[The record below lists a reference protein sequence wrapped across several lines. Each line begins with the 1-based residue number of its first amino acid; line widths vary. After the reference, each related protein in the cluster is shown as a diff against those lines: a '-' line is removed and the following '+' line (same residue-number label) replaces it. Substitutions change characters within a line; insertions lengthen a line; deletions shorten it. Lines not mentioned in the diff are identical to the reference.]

1 MFSSD
6 NSPRPV
12 PQQRHCISLD
22 ELISLRHW
30 PPARSP
36 GRQRMAIREGHH
48 LSNIRGRGM
57 EYDDVREY
65 QPGDDIRHLDW
76 RLMARTGEAHTKLYH
91 EERERPVF
99 VLADLRAPM
108 FFATQ
113 GHYKSVLACYAAAMT
128 MWTTLA
134 NGDRVGGQ
142 FLGAGNEQLFRPSSN
157 RQQVMAMIAA
167 LARASLGAA
176 ADPAISSTTS
186 PIVNPTV
193 KPAPQH
199 QHLSDA
205 LAGAERY
212 ISSGTLL
219 YIFSDFHDVDD
230 TVQRHLM
237 RLAQRCE
244 LKLVLISDPLEQ
256 QLPQG
261 RRYRFLGSGRELMV
275 DANSQQQLSY
285 QQQFQ
290 TRIDLLERLRTL
302 RGVEFAHWQT
312 NQHPLFASPI
322 AASVTKRAL

>member
-30 PPARSP
+30 PPARNP

-65 QPGDDIRHLDW
+65 QPGDDIRHIDW

-142 FLGAGNEQLFRPSSN
+142 LLGAENEQLFRPSSN

-167 LARASLGAA
+167 LARASLGAT
-176 ADPAISSTTS
+176 ADSTVS
-186 PIVNPTV
+186 LPPSN
-193 KPAPQH
+193 

-205 LAGAERY
+205 LAAAERY

-230 TVQRHLM
+230 TVQQHLM

-261 RRYRFLGSGRELMV
+261 RRYRFMGSGRELMV
-275 DANSQQQLSY
+275 DANSQQQSSY

>member
-1 MFSSD
+1 MFLSD

-22 ELISLRHW
+22 ELLSLRHW

-36 GRQRMAIREGHH
+36 SRQRMAIREGHH
-48 LSNIRGRGM
+48 LSHIRGRGM

-99 VLADLRAPM
+99 VLADLRSPM
-108 FFATQ
+108 SFATQ

-128 MWTTLA
+128 IWTTLA

-142 FLGAGNEQLFRPSSN
+142 ILGAKGEQLFRPSSN
-157 RQQVMAMIAA
+157 RQQVMAMMAA
-167 LARASLGAA
+167 LAKESNTSVDAEEGIATLPLSLSAVLA
-176 ADPAISSTTS
+176 KAESTIT
-186 PIVNPTV
+186 
-193 KPAPQH
+193 
-199 QHLSDA
+199 
-205 LAGAERY
+205 
-212 ISSGTLL
+212 SGTLL

-230 TVQRHLM
+230 SVQQHLM

-244 LKLVLISDPLEQ
+244 LKLVLISDPLEEK
-256 QLPQG
+256 LPQG
-261 RRYRFLGSGRELMV
+261 RRYRFLGSGRELLV
-275 DANSQQQLSY
+275 DADKQQQQRY
-285 QQQFQ
+285 YQQFQ
-290 TRIDLLERLRTL
+290 ARIQLLERLRNL

-312 NQHPLFASPI
+312 NQHPLFRTRLRKTSMQETI
-322 AASVTKRAL
+322 

>member
-1 MFSSD
+1 MFVAD

-12 PQQRHCISLD
+12 PAQRHCISLD
-22 ELISLRHW
+22 ELLSLRHW

-48 LSNIRGRGM
+48 LSHIRGRGM

-76 RLMARTGEAHTKLYH
+76 RLMARTGEAHTKLYR

-99 VLADLRAPM
+99 VLADLRPPM

-113 GHYKSVLACYAAAMT
+113 GHYKSVLASYAAAMT
-128 MWTTLA
+128 IWTTLA

-142 FLGAGNEQLFRPSSN
+142 ILGAGSEQLFRPSSN
-157 RQQVMAMIAA
+157 RQQVMAMMAA
-167 LARASLGAA
+167 LERSSACAEAGLNSNKPDNTASSLSL
-176 ADPAISSTTS
+176 AD
-186 PIVNPTV
+186 V
-193 KPAPQH
+193 
-199 QHLSDA
+199 
-205 LAGAERY
+205 LAGADRY

-219 YIFSDFHDVDD
+219 YIFSDFHDVDEA
-230 TVQRHLM
+230 VQQHLM

-261 RRYRFLGSGRELMV
+261 KRYRFFGSGRELLV
-275 DANSQQQLSY
+275 DADQQQQQRY

-290 TRIDLLERLRTL
+290 ARIELLERLRNL

-312 NQHPLFASPI
+312 HHHPLFRSPLMQEMI
-322 AASVTKRAL
+322 